1 LLING
6 DSDIVR
12 PEHAVQMFRLLG
24 GGVPGDPAGT
34 RPAQLALLP
43 GTTHE
48 GLLDR
53 VEWLSS
59 MITRFLLPTP
69 EAYDVNAPAMS

>member
-1 LLING
+1 
-6 DSDIVR
+6 
-12 PEHAVQMFRLLG
+12 
-24 GGVPGDPAGT
+24 VPGDPAGT

-69 EAYDVNAPAMS
+69 EAYDVNAPALS

>member
-1 LLING
+1 MSMGSIHVHEFISL
-6 DSDIVR
+6 D
-12 PEHAVQMFRLLG
+12 
-24 GGVPGDPAGT
+24 GVIDA
-34 RPAQLALLP
+34 PAQLALLP

-69 EAYDVNAPAMS
+69 EAYDVNAPALS